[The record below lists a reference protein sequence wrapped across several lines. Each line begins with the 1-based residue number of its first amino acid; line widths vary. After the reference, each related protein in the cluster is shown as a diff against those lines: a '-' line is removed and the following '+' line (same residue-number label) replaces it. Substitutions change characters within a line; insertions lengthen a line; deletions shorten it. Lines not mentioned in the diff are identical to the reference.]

1 MRRCSR
7 YYPTEEALGWSYSCV
22 AKVAAGAAEHM
33 PIARVTNLSRTIQ
46 ELKDTGLWIAGA
58 DMAGD
63 TDYVKYDYKSPLAV
77 VIGSEGEGISRLVRE
92 NCDIHLS
99 IPMYGKLTHLMLQ

>member
-1 MRRCSR
+1 
-7 YYPTEEALGWSYSCV
+7 
-22 AKVAAGAAEHM
+22 
-33 PIARVTNLSRTIQ
+33 
-46 ELKDTGLWIAGA
+46 
-58 DMAGD
+58 MAGD

-99 IPMYGKLTHLMLQ
+99 IPMYGKINSLNAAVAAALIAFRAAEQRNGV